1 VPTIQILSDRLA
13 SQIAAGEVVERPASV
28 LKELIENSLDA
39 GAREVDVELI
49 QGGRR
54 QVAVRDDGVGMDAS
68 DALLAFDRHATS
80 KIRQF
85 EDLERVATLGF
96 RGEALASIAS
106 VAKVELITATAAG
119 EGTRVAIEGGRVL
132 AVEPVA
138 ARRGTSIDVRSLF
151 WNVPARRKFLKTPET
166 ELRRCLE
173 VVQGYALARVDVRF
187 VVRHEGR
194 LVLDLPASRAS
205 GAAGLRERV
214 RGVYGDPVADRLAG
228 LPETSEFA
236 GWVGLASAPRGR
248 RPVVLVNGRLVRDR
262 AVSATFYRAV
272 REVWRTDEF
281 PALFLALTLDPAEV
295 DVNVHPQKAEVRFR
309 DGRVLDRLYES
320 FRQGL
325 EAARGVEPARP
336 RVLEGA
342 LPGHLAWSDA
352 GQSAATAESPG
363 SSETGPGGVAEPLAP
378 TWPTSPGAGWGG
390 LEGSA
395 GRREA
400 FKLAEATYAPLSS
413 RSPLSG
419 RFGELRSLRVVGQY
433 KGTLILLE
441 GPNGL
446 YLVDQH
452 VAHERIHYER
462 LKRSLAAGAAVP
474 QQLLAPV
481 LLSLSPSEARRLAA
495 MAAALETQG
504 FSLRELSG
512 GTLALSAHPAEVTTR
527 EAEDMLLELAGHE
540 GDLDPATAPE
550 RLGAALVESQAANAA
565 CKAAIKMHHPLGLA
579 AMEGLIEELLRCE
592 HPFTCPHGRPVFL
605 ELTDPELERWFGR
618 R

>member
-28 LKELIENSLDA
+28 LKELVENSIDA
-39 GAREVDVELI
+39 AARDVEVDLV

-80 KIRQF
+80 KIRRF
-85 EDLERVATLGF
+85 EDLERVASLGF

-106 VAKVELITATAAG
+106 VAKVEMTTATAAG
-119 EGTRVAIEGGRVL
+119 EGTRVAIEGGKVL

-151 WNVPARRKFLKTPET
+151 FNVPARRKFLKTPET
-166 ELRRCLE
+166 ELRRCLD

-194 LVLDLPASRAS
+194 VVIDLPASRAV
-205 GAAGLRERV
+205 GASGLRERI
-214 RGVYGDPVADRLAG
+214 RGVYGEAVADRLAA
-228 LPETSEFA
+228 LPEGSEA
-236 GWVGLASAPRGR
+236 VGWVGLASAPRGR

-281 PALFLALTLDPAEV
+281 PALFLALNLDPADV

-309 DGRVLDRLYES
+309 DGRFLDRLFET
-320 FRQGL
+320 FRGGL
-325 EAARGVEPARP
+325 EAARGVEPARARALDAAP
-336 RVLEGA
+336 VGQLAWNGGRAREAPSGVADRPLSGWDSHR
-342 LPGHLAWSDA
+342 LPGGEAPA
-352 GQSAATAESPG
+352 V
-363 SSETGPGGVAEPLAP
+363 GG
-378 TWPTSPGAGWGG
+378 
-390 LEGSA
+390 
-395 GRREA
+395 EA

-441 GPNGL
+441 GPQGL

-462 LKRSLAAGAAVP
+462 LKRSLTAGTSAP
-474 QQLLAPV
+474 QSLLEPILLGLAPA
-481 LLSLSPSEARRLAA
+481 EARRLAA
-495 MAAALETQG
+495 MTEALERHG
-504 FSLRELSG
+504 FAIRELSRG
-512 GTLALSAHPAEVTTR
+512 ALALTAHPAEVSAR
-527 EAEDMLLELAGHE
+527 EAEDMLLHLAGQE
-540 GDLDPATAPE
+540 GELDPATAPD
-550 RLGAALVESQAANAA
+550 RLGAALVESRAADAA

-592 HPFTCPHGRPVFL
+592 QPFACPHGRPVFL